1 MFRRYRILLFI
12 LFLPAMALCQISREH
27 LAERSIQKKKW
38 DQAYSQ
44 LKKAMHKDS
53 FNVAAQHVMTHYF
66 FDQQN
71 PAYQIDSAYRYNMMA
86 SLSFT
91 MASSRQRDRLKR
103 FPIDS
108 LILQHLRERI
118 DSAAFQ
124 RAKEINT
131 ERAYLDFLSGF
142 PSANQRD
149 HAVELRNE
157 AAYQDALHENTYV
170 AFEDYL
176 KKYPESI
183 RTNEAKALYEK
194 LLYRAKT
201 ADQHLSSYK
210 TFLEAYPRSP
220 YRHDAELNIFEISTA
235 TGTAE
240 SYRAFLHDYPQSF
253 KAKQALNIL
262 YHISSDADL
271 LEDAL
276 LQTDSLVRVSELEKH
291 YVVPILHAGSFGFMN
306 DIGEEIIQPQSEEIA
321 DDYRCGDIMEDVLV
335 LSDKIISRSGSVIF
349 SDAAHDVTDLGS
361 GFLKIQI
368 GDCVKVI
375 HKSGFI
381 VGDSCIT
388 DARLLSGKL
397 LAIKK
402 EDQWSVWTLSGRML
416 VPFSWD
422 EISTVEDVILFK
434 NGDKTKLAT
443 IQSVARVADH
453 QTLQLSDAFDDAK
466 AWSQHL
472 LQVQSGEF
480 QGVLNQRLDVFI
492 RFDKHKLTNNFFG
505 TLAISPFG
513 SSIFNKRGEESAVFK
528 QVRVSIPWTSVKANT
543 LSWKLF
549 NPVDLTFQ
557 SPVYDT
563 IHFVGPFAVG
573 SRPDSIT
580 IHFNP
585 YYSIDFSQPAKLEF
599 IPGQDSTA
607 FLLVEHD
614 EIKEL
619 FDGEGR
625 KLFAVVYDRIQYAG
639 QGMFI
644 VHKKDKKGL
653 VGSDGKLLL
662 PIEFDAIGSVKNNT
676 VSVLKAMKFGLF
688 DCKKKKLIKPE
699 YVKNIVPYTADKL
712 VVFKDGF
719 NGFVGWDNKPLSK
732 FEFEEVRYWNDTA
745 AMVKS
750 NFMWRL
756 YDIRSGKVLIDR
768 IKDYSLIQD
777 TQQEKIAVM
786 HQDNTYGVIHN
797 HKGAIIPAN
806 FSDIVNVGSRELPM
820 YFTEKHVEEASIFV
834 VIYYDHAGRMLRK
847 EVYEQDDYEKIYCS
861 DN

>member
-1 MFRRYRILLFI
+1 MR
-12 LFLPAMALCQISREH
+12 
-27 LAERSIQKKKW
+27 
-38 DQAYSQ
+38 
-44 LKKAMHKDS
+44 KDS
-53 FNVAAQHVMTHYF
+53 LNVAAQHVMTLYF
-66 FDQQN
+66 LDQQN
-71 PAYQIDSAYRYNMMA
+71 PAYHIDSAYRYNTMA
-86 SLSFT
+86 SFSFT

-149 HAVELRNE
+149 NAIELRNE
-157 AAYQDALHENTYV
+157 AAYLDALRENTYV

-194 LLYRAKT
+194 LLYKTKT

-210 TFLEAYPRSP
+210 TFVEAHPQSP
-220 YRHDAELNIFEISTA
+220 YRHDAELNIFEITTA
-235 TGTAE
+235 IGTSD
-240 SYRAFLHDYPQSF
+240 SYRAFLHEYPQSF
-253 KAKQALNIL
+253 KAKQALSIL
-262 YHISSDADL
+262 YHISSDTDL
-271 LEDAL
+271 VEDAL
-276 LQTDSLVRVSELEKH
+276 LRTDSLVRVHELEKH
-291 YVVPILHAGSFGFMN
+291 YVVPILHARLFGFMN
-306 DIGEEIIQPQSEEIA
+306 DLGEEIIQPQSEEIA
-321 DDYRCGDIMEDVLV
+321 EDYRCGDIIEDVLV
-335 LSDKIISRSGSVIF
+335 LSDKIISRSGSIIF
-349 SDAAHDVTDLGS
+349 PEAADAITDLGS
-361 GFLKIQI
+361 GFLKIEI
-368 GDCVKVI
+368 GDCSKVI
-375 HKSGFI
+375 HKSGFSI
-381 VGDSCIT
+381 GDSCVT
-388 DARLLSGKL
+388 DVKLLSGKL

-402 EDQWSVWTLSGRML
+402 ENLWSIWTLSGRML

-434 NGDKTKLAT
+434 KGDKTKLAT
-443 IQSVARVADH
+443 IQSVASVADH
-453 QTLQLSDAFDDAK
+453 QMLQLSDAFDDVRALP
-466 AWSQHL
+466 QHL

-480 QGVLNQRLDVFI
+480 QGVLNQRLEVFI
-492 RFDKHKLTNNFFG
+492 RFDKHKLTSNFFG
-505 TLAISPFG
+505 TLATSAFG
-513 SSIFNKRGEESAVFK
+513 SWIFTNRGEESAIFR
-528 QVRVSIPWTSVKANT
+528 QVRVNKPWTSVKTNT

-549 NPVDLTFQ
+549 NPVDLAFQ

-573 SRPDSIT
+573 SRTDSIT
-580 IHFNP
+580 IHFSP
-585 YYSIDFSQPAKLEF
+585 YYSIDFSQPSKLEF

-614 EIKEL
+614 ETKEL

-625 KLFAVVYDRIQYAG
+625 KLFVVVYDRIQYAG

-644 VHKKDKKGL
+644 VYKKDKKGL

-662 PIEFDAIGSVKNNT
+662 PIEYDAIGSVKNNT

-688 DCKKKKLIKPE
+688 DCKKKRLIKPE
-699 YVKNIVPYTADKL
+699 YLKNIMPYTVDKL

-719 NGFVGWDNKPLSK
+719 NGFVGWDTKPLSK
-732 FEFEEVRYWNDTA
+732 FEFDEIRYWNDTA

-750 NFMWRL
+750 NFLWRL
-756 YDIRSGKVLIDR
+756 YDIRSGKILIDR

-777 TQQEKIAVM
+777 TPQEKIAVI

-797 HKGAIIPAN
+797 RKGFIIPSN